1 MNDEKLRIL
10 AKELAP
16 YLIPHLT
23 PFLDSLK
30 NNTDPSVKPSRK
42 SSTKPNKNTLYLPE
56 IDYLCW
62 YADYVGQVKVCGYGR
77 HGEINVGNAK
87 DMRALPLGFCLT
99 GGNGDMREDYIFPT
113 GLLHAMVTETYDMN
127 YLWDYRLTT
136 DSRTMY
142 MKGVHDGK
150 EGVKRNTCARYVHLH
165 GGPVITQQIID
176 NTRAYWETMPED
188 GGKSIVTKATM
199 EELLG
204 NFELGLMTPGQVP
217 WHIDVTRRGNAREYT
232 LEEMMAGITPDA
244 PAWNPAQIA
253 DMPLDELKNPLKISI
268 EKGV

>member
-23 PFLDSLK
+23 PFLDGLK
-30 NNTDPSVKPSRK
+30 NPTKTTNET
-42 SSTKPNKNTLYLPE
+42 STKQKPNKNTLYLPE

-62 YADYVGQVKVCGYGR
+62 YAKSTFLLKFCGYGR
-77 HGEINVGNAK
+77 HGEINVGKYTNPE
-87 DMRALPLGFCLT
+87 ALPLGFCLT

-113 GLLHAMVTETYDMN
+113 GLLHSMVTETYDMN

-165 GGPVITQQIID
+165 GGPVLTQQIID

-188 GGKSIVTKATM
+188 GGQSIVTKATM
-199 EELLG
+199 EELLV
-204 NFELGLMTPGQVP
+204 NFELGLMAPGQVP
-217 WHIDVTRRGNAREYT
+217 WHIDVTRRGNARDLT
-232 LEEMMAGITPDA
+232 LEERAAGMTPNG
-244 PAWNPAQIA
+244 PAWNPVPIK
-253 DMPLDELKNPLKISI
+253 DMPKDELKNPLKISI